1 MTAARHQATLALR
14 VLPPVLFR
22 SRRAGRLVERNIM
35 VYRRAWMVIFS
46 GFFEPLFYLLG
57 IGFGIGTLVGTI
69 TGPEGQAIPY
79 TLYVAPALMAS
90 SAMNGAIY
98 DSTFNVFFKLR
109 YAKTY
114 DAVLATPLGIGD
126 VAIGEITW
134 ALLRGSI
141 YAAGFILVMLALGL
155 VASPW
160 AVFALPAAMLIG
172 FAFAAVGVAVTTFVR
187 SWRDFDLVQI
197 VLLPLFLFSATFYP
211 ISVYPEPLQI
221 VVALTPLYHGVSLLR
236 GLTTGAVGPYMLI
249 DAGYLLLMGLIG
261 LAIAAARLERALLK

>member
-1 MTAARHQATLALR
+1 MTGARHQATLALR
-14 VLPPVLFR
+14 VLPPLLT
-22 SRRAGRLVERNIM
+22 SRRAARLVERNVM
-35 VYRRAWMVIFS
+35 VYRRTWMVIFS

-69 TGPEGQAIPY
+69 TGPEGQTIPY

-141 YAAGFILVMLALGL
+141 YAAGFIVVMLALGL
-155 VASPW
+155 IASPW

-211 ISVYPEPLQI
+211 ISVYPGALQVLI
-221 VVALTPLYHGVSLLR
+221 QLTPLYHGVSLLR

-261 LAIAAARLERALLK
+261 LAIAAARLEKLLLK

>member
-1 MTAARHQATLALR
+1 MSAFLALQR
-14 VLPPVLFR
+14 VLPFGFGG
-22 SRRAGRLVERNIM
+22 RRALLLIERNLFI
-35 VYRRAWMVIFS
+35 YRNSWLMIVS

-141 YAAGFILVMLALGL
+141 YAAGFIVVMLALGL
-155 VASPW
+155 IASPW

-211 ISVYPEPLQI
+211 ISVYPGALQVLI
-221 VVALTPLYHGVSLLR
+221 QLTPLYHGVSLLR

-261 LAIAAARLERALLK
+261 LAIAAARLEKLLLK